1 MQELI
6 TSVYYPKLILCN
18 SDLVYSLYC
27 DDNTLLRILRIN
39 FFAKHRFE
47 TDSSR
52 KTWAYHLHSF

>member
-27 DDNTLLRILRIN
+27 DDNTLLRILKIN

-52 KTWAYHLHSF
+52 KT